1 MSKTTKKKTSDEEV
15 TKEIIKKIALPES
28 SLTDEE
34 TETLKKKA
42 RDILSLARRQILIK
56 YPFIGNIALR
66 MGLIPVRDVRV
77 RTACTDGNNI
87 FFDIAFLSSLNHD
100 EQNFVLAH
108 EVWHAVMMHMIRRG
122 TRIPELFNIATDK
135 EINYILKNDGFI
147 PPENLCFPTDKEA
160 GKSAEEIYEM
170 MLKQSKK
177 LSQQLKMKNAGGGSG
192 GSSSNQSQSSK
203 SGKGKN
209 SKRSQ
214 GQRADGD
221 EQDQENQQ
229 DGHSNGKLQGQF
241 DKHVYDDQ
249 QSGNG
254 QSDVDAQDG
263 SNGEDGQS
271 EATYGQISD
280 KYGDVGFDKDYKV
293 GVPRDF
299 ADKMRE
305 TIIAEAQRTEKMR
318 GTVPGCIKELIKK
331 ITEPEVKWE
340 EVLAQF
346 VTKCYKSGNRSWI
359 PPNRRHVHNGLYL
372 QSRSGNKI
380 KIAVGIDTSGSTMGD
395 RGKFLGELT
404 ALVRSFGDF
413 DLHLIECDAEVG
425 SYNHYTQ
432 DDDLENIINNGE
444 YEMTG
449 GGGTAMMPIYDFI
462 IDNELDVDCICI
474 MTDGYIDNIPSSPV
488 KIPTLWIITKDGTE
502 DFCDWG
508 QKIKLKHNDE
518 DEAV

>member
-1 MSKTTKKKTSDEEV
+1 MSKTTKKNASDEET

-77 RTACTDGNNI
+77 RTACTDGSNI
-87 FFDIAFLSSLNHD
+87 FFDIAFLSSLNQD

-147 PPENLCFPTDKEA
+147 PPENLCFPTDQEA

-177 LSQQLKMKNAGGGSG
+177 LSQQLKMKGTNSGGSG
-192 GSSSNQSQSSK
+192 KSSSNQQQQSK
-203 SGKGKN
+203 SKN
-209 SKRSQ
+209 GRGSKKSQ
-214 GQRADGD
+214 GNGDDGD
-221 EQDQENQQ
+221 EQDQKNQQ

-254 QSDVDAQDG
+254 QGDVDASAG
-263 SNGEDGQS
+263 NSSEEGGGEG
-271 EATYGQISD
+271 TYGQISD

-331 ITEPEVKWE
+331 ITEPEVRWE

-380 KIAVGIDTSGSTMGD
+380 KIAAIIDTSGSTMGD
-395 RGKFLGELT
+395 RGKFLGELNS
-404 ALVRSFGDF
+404 LIRSFGDF
-413 DLHLIECDAEVG
+413 SLFIVECDADVG
-425 SYNHYTQ
+425 SIQHFTQ

-449 GGGTAMMPIYDFI
+449 GGGTAMLPAFEAI
-462 IDNELDVDCICI
+462 INEEMDVDAIICL
-474 MTDGYIDNIPSSPV
+474 TDGYIDNIPENPT

-508 QKIKLKHNDE
+508 QKIKLKHND
-518 DEAV
+518 DDAS